1 MTQQDMAYRVF
12 LALMVWREAR
22 GEAIEGKAAVAHV
35 ALTRSLRPGWWGRD
49 LMGVLFKKWQFSSLT
64 DPNDKQLT
72 TWPEADDPSWKDSL
86 SVACDVLDEKL
97 PNPAPWADSYFD
109 DSISA
114 PDWATPDKFIRKI
127 GRILF
132 YRVK

>member
-1 MTQQDMAYRVF
+1 MTQQDMADRVF

-22 GEAIEGKAAVAHV
+22 GESAEVKTAVAHV

-49 LMGVLFKKWQFSSLT
+49 LMGVLFKKWQFPSLT

-72 TWPEADDPSWKDSL
+72 TWPRSTDQSWKDSL
-86 SVACDVLDEKL
+86 SVACDVLDGKL
-97 PNPAPWADSYFD
+97 PNPAPWSDSYFD

-132 YRVK
+132 YRVG